1 MSNQHKWIKDSRDDP
16 VMKKINN
23 LLLMTIANTSGSGIT
38 PIYGIS
44 GTTGSFIIASIAQDV
59 ILFAYYRLRN

>member
-1 MSNQHKWIKDSRDDP
+1 
-16 VMKKINN
+16 MKKINN
-23 LLLMTIANTSGSGIT
+23 LFLMTIANTSGSGIT

-44 GTTGSFIIASIAQDV
+44 DTTGSFVIASIAQDV

>member
-1 MSNQHKWIKDSRDDP
+1 
-16 VMKKINN
+16 MKKINN
-23 LLLMTIANTSGSGIT
+23 LFVMTIANTSGSGIT

-44 GTTGSFIIASIAQDV
+44 GTTGSFIIASIAQAV